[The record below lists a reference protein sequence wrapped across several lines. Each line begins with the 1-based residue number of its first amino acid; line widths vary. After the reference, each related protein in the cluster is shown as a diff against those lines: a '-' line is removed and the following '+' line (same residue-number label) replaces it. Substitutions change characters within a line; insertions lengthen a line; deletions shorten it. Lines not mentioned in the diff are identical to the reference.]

1 MESEEQYTDQYIP
14 SLLNEEPVV
23 LMGLNETELM
33 VSVGFG
39 LFSGLAMTF
48 LIGVLGNLGVFLLIL
63 FFFLTGVFSTIA
75 IKWLRAQKSGKPRG
89 YVGMKLK
96 ISLGRMFPKLINKSN
111 LYIEDQPLCIG
122 RSKRMLV
129 QVVDGDE

>member
-33 VSVGFG
+33 ISVAFG
-39 LFSGLAMTF
+39 LLCGLVATF
-48 LIGVLGNLGVFLLIL
+48 LIGVMASLGVFLLIL
-63 FFFLTGVFSTIA
+63 FFFLTGAFSTAA

-89 YVGMKLK
+89 YVGTKLM
-96 ISLGRMFPKLINKSN
+96 ISLGRRFPGLVNKSN